1 MNVLLLSPIISEI
14 NSFFEKND
22 VTYTQTHERIL
33 IESVKKLNP
42 DFILSYRYRHI
53 IDEKFLQI
61 VKVPIVNLHHSFL
74 PFNRGAHPNFWSFY
88 EDTPKGIS
96 IHLID
101 KGIDTGD
108 IIYQEEIQLDLESTF
123 RETYKKLDDEIV
135 DRFIKIYPDIVAK
148 NYDLI
153 KQKNKGTFHNAS
165 EIDKYLIKYPNL
177 WDMKINSFLKK
188 EKETN

>member
-1 MNVLLLSPIISEI
+1 MNVLLLSPINSEI

-22 VTYTQTHERIL
+22 VTYTQTHEKIL
-33 IESVKKLNP
+33 IEPVVKLNP

-53 IDEKFLQI
+53 IDEKFLQM

-108 IIYQEEIQLDLESTF
+108 IIYQEEIQLNLNSTF

-153 KQKNKGTFHNAS
+153 KQKSNS
-165 EIDKYLIKYPNL
+165 LI
-177 WDMKINSFLKK
+177 F
-188 EKETN
+188 

>member
-1 MNVLLLSPIISEI
+1 MNVLLLSPINSEI

-22 VTYTQTHERIL
+22 VTYTQTHEKIL
-33 IESVKKLNP
+33 IEPVEKLNP

-53 IDEKFLQI
+53 IDEKFLQM
-61 VKVPIVNLHHSFL
+61 VKAPIVNLHHSFL

-108 IIYQEEIQLDLESTF
+108 IIYQEEIQLDLKATF
-123 RETYKKLDDEIV
+123 RDTYKKLDDEIV

-153 KQKNKGTFHNAS
+153 KQKGKGTFHNAS

-177 WDMKINSFLKK
+177 WDMKINSFLEK
-188 EKETN
+188 EKESN

>member
-1 MNVLLLSPIISEI
+1 MNVLLLSPINSKI

-22 VTYTQTHERIL
+22 VSYTQTHEKIF
-33 IESVKKLNP
+33 IESVNKLNP

-53 IDEKFLQI
+53 IKQKFLQMI
-61 VKVPIVNLHHSFL
+61 NVPIINLHHSFL

-101 KGIDTGD
+101 EGIDTGD
-108 IIYQEEIQLDLESTF
+108 IIYQEEIQLNLKSTF
-123 RETYKKLDDEIV
+123 RETYEKLDDEIV
-135 DRFIKIYPDIVAK
+135 DSFIKIFPDIVAN

-153 KQKNKGTFHNAS
+153 KQKSKGTFHNAS
-165 EIDKYLIKYPNL
+165 ELDKYLKKYPNL
-177 WDMKINSFLKK
+177 WDMKINSFLEK
-188 EKETN
+188 EKSI

>member
-1 MNVLLLSPIISEI
+1 MNVLLLSPINSEI

-22 VTYTQTHERIL
+22 VTYTQTHEKIL
-33 IESVKKLNP
+33 IEPVVKLNP

-53 IDEKFLQI
+53 IDEKFLQM

-108 IIYQEEIQLDLESTF
+108 IIYQEEIQLNQNSTF

-135 DRFIKIYPDIVAK
+135 ERFIKIYPDIVAK

-153 KQKNKGTFHNAS
+153 KQKSKGTFHNAS

-188 EKETN
+188 EKESS

>member
-1 MNVLLLSPIISEI
+1 MNVLLLSPINSEI
-14 NSFFEKND
+14 NSFFEKNG
-22 VTYTQTHERIL
+22 VTYTQTHEKIL
-33 IESVKKLNP
+33 IESVEKLNP

-53 IDEKFLQI
+53 IDEKFLQM

-108 IIYQEEIQLDLESTF
+108 IIYQEEIQLNLKSTF

-135 DRFIKIYPDIVAK
+135 DRFIKIFPTIVAN

-153 KQKNKGTFHNAS
+153 KQKSKGTFHNAS
-165 EIDKYLIKYPNL
+165 ELDKYLKKYPNL

-188 EKETN
+188 EKRI

>member
-1 MNVLLLSPIISEI
+1 MNVLLLSPINSKI

-22 VTYTQTHERIL
+22 VNYTQTHEKIL
-33 IESVKKLNP
+33 IESVEKLNP

-53 IDEKFLQI
+53 IDEKFLQM

-108 IIYQEEIQLDLESTF
+108 IIYQEEIQLNLKSTF

-135 DRFIKIYPDIVAK
+135 DRFIKIFPNIIAN

-153 KQKNKGTFHNAS
+153 KQKSKGTFHNAS
-165 EIDKYLIKYPNL
+165 ELDKYLKKYPNL

-188 EKETN
+188 EKRI

>member
-1 MNVLLLSPIISEI
+1 MNVLLLSPINSEI

-22 VTYTQTHERIL
+22 VTYTQTHEKIL
-33 IESVKKLNP
+33 IESVEKLNP

-53 IDEKFLQI
+53 IDEKFLQM

-108 IIYQEEIQLDLESTF
+108 IIYQEEIQLNLNSTF

-135 DRFIKIYPDIVAK
+135 DRFIKIFPNIVAN
-148 NYDLI
+148 NYDLT
-153 KQKNKGTFHNAS
+153 KQKSKGTFHNAS
-165 EIDKYLIKYPNL
+165 ELDKYLKKYPNL

-188 EKETN
+188 EKRI

>member
-1 MNVLLLSPIISEI
+1 MNVLLLSPINSEI

-22 VTYTQTHERIL
+22 VNYTQTHEKIL
-33 IESVKKLNP
+33 IESVEKLNP

-53 IDEKFLQI
+53 IDEKFLQM

-108 IIYQEEIQLDLESTF
+108 IIYQEEIQLNLKSTF

-135 DRFIKIYPDIVAK
+135 DRFIKIFPNIIAN

-153 KQKNKGTFHNAS
+153 KQKRKGTFHNAS
-165 EIDKYLIKYPNL
+165 ELDKYLKKYPNL

-188 EKETN
+188 EKRI

>member
-1 MNVLLLSPIISEI
+1 M
-14 NSFFEKND
+14 
-22 VTYTQTHERIL
+22 
-33 IESVKKLNP
+33 
-42 DFILSYRYRHI
+42 
-53 IDEKFLQI
+53 

-108 IIYQEEIQLDLESTF
+108 IIYQEEIQLNLKSTF

-135 DRFIKIYPDIVAK
+135 DRFIKIFPNIVAN
-148 NYDLI
+148 NYDLT
-153 KQKNKGTFHNAS
+153 KQKVRVPFIMLQN
-165 EIDKYLIKYPNL
+165 
-177 WDMKINSFLKK
+177 
-188 EKETN
+188 

>member
-1 MNVLLLSPIISEI
+1 MNVLLLSPINSEI

-22 VTYTQTHERIL
+22 VNYTQTHEKIL
-33 IESVKKLNP
+33 IESVEKLNP

-53 IDEKFLQI
+53 IDEKFLQM

-108 IIYQEEIQLDLESTF
+108 IIYQEEIQLNLKSTF

-135 DRFIKIYPDIVAK
+135 DRFIKIFPYIIAN

-153 KQKNKGTFHNAS
+153 KQKSKGTFHNAS
-165 EIDKYLIKYPNL
+165 ELDKYLKKYPNL

-188 EKETN
+188 EKRI

>member
-188 EKETN
+188 EKESS

>member
-1 MNVLLLSPIISEI
+1 M
-14 NSFFEKND
+14 
-22 VTYTQTHERIL
+22 
-33 IESVKKLNP
+33 
-42 DFILSYRYRHI
+42 
-53 IDEKFLQI
+53 
-61 VKVPIVNLHHSFL
+61 
-74 PFNRGAHPNFWSFY
+74 SFY

-108 IIYQEEIQLDLESTF
+108 IIYQEEIQLNLNSTF

-153 KQKNKGTFHNAS
+153 KQKSKGTFNAS
-165 EIDKYLIKYPNL
+165 K
-177 WDMKINSFLKK
+177 
-188 EKETN
+188 